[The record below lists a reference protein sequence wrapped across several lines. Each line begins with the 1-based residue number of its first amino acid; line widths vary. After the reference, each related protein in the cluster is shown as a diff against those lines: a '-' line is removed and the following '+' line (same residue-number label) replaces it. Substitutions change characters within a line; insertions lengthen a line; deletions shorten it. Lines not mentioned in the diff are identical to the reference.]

1 MNPQIKRIILDSELF
16 GEDDNFGGLFFAHKL
31 NHDSVD
37 ELNQIIEQISKEY
50 QQSVENWRD
59 ADIEADCSEGY
70 VKGYRDACDD
80 ILAEIRERFK

>member
-1 MNPQIKRIILDSELF
+1 MNPQIKRIILNSGLF
-16 GEDDNFGGLFFAHKL
+16 EEEDNFGGLFFAHKL
-31 NHDSVD
+31 NYDSVN

-59 ADIEADCSEGY
+59 ADIEVDCGEGY
-70 VKGYRDACDD
+70 VKGYQDACDD